1 MIRYALL
8 LTLMLTAPCLAAERV
23 LVGYYATFGKLPV
36 EQVPWD
42 RLTHVCHAFLRVDK
56 AGELVTTDAMPNP
69 ALTAD
74 GRANDTPILVTI
86 GGGVTVTGLEKATRT
101 SESSAALVERV
112 MRIVEDGRYDGVD
125 LDWEFPRNAA
135 TRDAHKRLVAGLR
148 AGLTRLAERADREAP
163 YLLTA
168 TVSPSPFFGQWID
181 AGAIAEQVDWLNVMA
196 YDLSGPWSQHAA
208 HHAPLFG
215 SSKDPER
222 ATRSVAAAMRYW
234 EQERG
239 VPKAKL
245 VVGAPLFGRAMPVK
259 EPFETLDPERA
270 DQHRAMAFSQ
280 IRKLAGEGWP
290 AKWDNESRAPWLQK
304 PTPDSGPADSP
315 LTPVSD
321 DEEARPEVISFDDRN
336 SIHMKASWARE
347 QGYRGMFFWAIHQD
361 RMPDERHW
369 LINAANKAWPAD

>member
-1 MIRYALL
+1 MIRYASLL
-8 LTLMLTAPCLAAERV
+8 LALMLAAPSPAAERV

-36 EQVPWD
+36 EQIPWD

-56 AGELVTTDAMPNP
+56 EGELVTTDAMPNP

-86 GGGVTVTGLEKATRT
+86 GGGVTVQGLEVVTAT
-101 SESSAALVERV
+101 SESTAAFVERV
-112 MRIVEDGRYDGVD
+112 MQIIEDGRYDGVD

-135 TRDAHKRLVAGLR
+135 TRDAHKRLVTGLR
-148 AGLTRLAERADREAP
+148 TGLTRLAKQTEREAP

-168 TVSPSPFFGQWID
+168 TVSPSPFFGQWIETD
-181 AGAIAEQVDWLNVMA
+181 TIAEQVDWLNVMA

-208 HHAPLFG
+208 HHAPLFA
-215 SSKDPER
+215 SSKDAER

-239 VPKAKL
+239 VPKEKL
-245 VVGAPLFGRAMPVK
+245 VVGAPLFGRAMPVR
-259 EPFETLDPERA
+259 EPFEALDPDLA
-270 DQHRAMAFSQ
+270 DRHRAMAFSQ

-304 PTPDSGPADSP
+304 PAPDAEPAASP
-315 LTPVSD
+315 LTPVGD
-321 DEEARPEVISFDDRN
+321 DDDRPELISFDDRN
-336 SIHMKASWARE
+336 SMHMKANWTRE

-361 RMPDERHW
+361 RMSDERHW
-369 LINAANKAWPAD
+369 LLDAANKAWPAD